1 MKKNTS
7 KIENKGISVLRN
19 LIDNMDCVTHS
30 FGENNTEISW
40 DGDIKL
46 YKNPDVDDKGNLSS
60 IIRVQVKSRTK
71 KIPSSNS
78 INFLINKKDLKN
90 YLLENGTMFFVI
102 IFNNNNEFKIFYI
115 DLLPYNLRKLLK
127 EEVNGKNE
135 IKVKLKYMPNDPII
149 FEKILRNFAID
160 KKQQERI
167 SDKVFEQ
174 ENMAI
179 SVDGKRSKIQFYD
192 WGYKKD
198 KITALIG
205 EEKYVYELD
214 ENDNIINIELVTL
227 GMIKEPFNI
236 QVKDKLGNIYFDKV
250 DCIYTKDSAV
260 INIGKS
266 FKMYQK
272 ENKFNIKIKGTLKER
287 INSLNF
293 LIQID
298 KFKGFYINEEWV
310 KLNGELDN
318 PNIFKSELEIY
329 TKILNF
335 IKAHHIDKD
344 INLDKWTWDEI
355 NKFVI
360 WIRAID
366 EGIPIR
372 VENFKTSVL
381 GSIKIQ
387 DIRFSIF
394 AERKEDGKIFVKSI
408 WNSDING
415 KYLFMRGN
423 PDDVDEFETTYIYDF
438 LNKEAYLSDDI
449 NFLEMKKYYN
459 ENEIKE
465 NEETSINM
473 QALEAILAYDENK
486 NKKLLEYA
494 NFLLDK
500 IINIESM
507 HEIAIINKCQIK
519 RRLGKLTLDDKF
531 ELMKIFEK
539 KKDNLIY
546 SISINL
552 LIDKKEDAKRQLEN
566 LTEYEK
572 EEYLKYP
579 ISIFLR

>member
-90 YLLENGTMFFVI
+90 YLFENGTMFFVI

-266 FKMYQK
+266 F
-272 ENKFNIKIKGTLKER
+272 
-287 INSLNF
+287 
-293 LIQID
+293 
-298 KFKGFYINEEWV
+298 
-310 KLNGELDN
+310 
-318 PNIFKSELEIY
+318 
-329 TKILNF
+329 
-335 IKAHHIDKD
+335 
-344 INLDKWTWDEI
+344 
-355 NKFVI
+355 
-360 WIRAID
+360 
-366 EGIPIR
+366 
-372 VENFKTSVL
+372 
-381 GSIKIQ
+381 
-387 DIRFSIF
+387 
-394 AERKEDGKIFVKSI
+394 
-408 WNSDING
+408 
-415 KYLFMRGN
+415 
-423 PDDVDEFETTYIYDF
+423 
-438 LNKEAYLSDDI
+438 
-449 NFLEMKKYYN
+449 
-459 ENEIKE
+459 
-465 NEETSINM
+465 
-473 QALEAILAYDENK
+473 
-486 NKKLLEYA
+486 
-494 NFLLDK
+494 
-500 IINIESM
+500 
-507 HEIAIINKCQIK
+507 
-519 RRLGKLTLDDKF
+519 
-531 ELMKIFEK
+531 
-539 KKDNLIY
+539 
-546 SISINL
+546 
-552 LIDKKEDAKRQLEN
+552 
-566 LTEYEK
+566 
-572 EEYLKYP
+572 
-579 ISIFLR
+579 